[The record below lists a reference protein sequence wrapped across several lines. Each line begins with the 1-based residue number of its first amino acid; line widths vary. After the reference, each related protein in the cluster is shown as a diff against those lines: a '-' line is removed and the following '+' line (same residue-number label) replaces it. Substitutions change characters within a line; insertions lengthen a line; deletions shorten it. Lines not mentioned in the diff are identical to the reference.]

1 MVHTHNLIRLAFGV
15 SLTTFSF
22 ISLTYSS
29 PNLFCPNSTMYMYLR
44 NVPALS
50 HVNKLPSSTNRRKH
64 LNHFILNDI
73 TLIVEVTCMVIV

>member
-1 MVHTHNLIRLAFGV
+1 MMVHTHNLIRLAFGV
-15 SLTTFSF
+15 GLTTFSF

-29 PNLFCPNSTMYMYLR
+29 PKLFCPNSTMYSR

-64 LNHFILNDI
+64 LNHLS
-73 TLIVEVTCMVIV
+73 